1 MSTIQTV
8 EVPKAI
14 QLHRNNKGVSAL
26 EGHSAYGAQV
36 LDRFAPNL
44 AMSSTN
50 IHNPLKCAWF
60 HSKSRDYWYC
70 YFCVT
75 SFYILRVVQHM
86 RAIQPVDNQGNSA
99 AQNNNTASAFEV
111 IQPVGI
117 PRQFSST
124 RTGVLQLLIACG
136 GAASNIK
143 EASSNSAQ

>member
-1 MSTIQTV
+1 MSTIQPV
-8 EVPKAI
+8 ETPKAI

-26 EGHSAYGAQV
+26 EGHSAYGHRYLTDLPQTW
-36 LDRFAPNL
+36 LYLP
-44 AMSSTN
+44 
-50 IHNPLKCAWF
+50 
-60 HSKSRDYWYC
+60 WYC

-99 AQNNNTASAFEV
+99 PQNNNSASAFEV

-124 RTGVLQLLIACG
+124 RTRVLQLLIACG